1 MINFV
6 LPPLPDEEVDARLA
20 DMERLGS
27 RDYKEIG
34 VPMFLVAEDLT
45 QAAPPRPAPDGSGR
59 ILAMLL
65 SEGVEALR
73 RRRPE
78 LSAEDLAALV
88 EQIADRHFL
97 SLALPAFSRAD
108 DLHPSWEAA
117 AAPARGT

>member
-1 MINFV
+1 MMNFA
-6 LPPLPDEEVDARLA
+6 LPPLADEEVDARLA

-45 QAAPPRPAPDGSGR
+45 EGAVPRPAADGSGR

-65 SEGVEALR
+65 AEGVEALR

-78 LSAEDLAALV
+78 LGPEDIARLV

-97 SLALPAFSRAD
+97 SLALPAFSRAP
-108 DLHPSWEAA
+108 DLHPDERA
-117 AAPARGT
+117 

>member
-1 MINFV
+1 MTNFS

-45 QAAPPRPAPDGSGR
+45 EGAPVRSAPDESGR

-65 SEGVEALR
+65 AEGVEALR

-78 LSAEDLAALV
+78 LGAEDIARLV

-97 SLALPAFSRAD
+97 SLALPAFSRAA
-108 DLHPSWEAA
+108 DLHPDE
-117 AAPARGT
+117 GV